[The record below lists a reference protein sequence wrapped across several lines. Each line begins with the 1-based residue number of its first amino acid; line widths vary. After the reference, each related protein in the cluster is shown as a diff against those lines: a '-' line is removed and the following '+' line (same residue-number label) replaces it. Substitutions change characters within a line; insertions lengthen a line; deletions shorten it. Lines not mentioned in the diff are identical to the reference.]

1 MDLDFGAP
9 GAEEALMEALG
20 QKKAPPKKRD
30 FPEGGEKAP
39 PLPSWLCFWLFNG
52 DL

>member
-30 FPEGGEKAP
+30 FPEGGGESTPTTELAVF
-39 PLPSWLCFWLFNG
+39 LAF
-52 DL
+52 